1 MRRKGPPAP
10 LSGAKYF
17 AELAQKRRDEPRDD
31 IVSVIVHGKVQ
42 GVGYRVFA
50 RTCAEALGVRGWVR
64 NNEDGTVDAH
74 AEGSPQ
80 QLEEFA
86 FDLSRGARY
95 ARVARIERLDA
106 EVGAGNAALEGFEIR
121 R

>member
-1 MRRKGPPAP
+1 MSDSTETKAI
-10 LSGAKYF
+10 LFK
-17 AELAQKRRDEPRDD
+17 
-31 IVSVIVHGKVQ
+31 VHGRVQ

-50 RTCAEALGVRGWVR
+50 RTCAEALGLRGWVR
-64 NNEDGTVDAH
+64 NVEDGTVEAH
-74 AEGSPQ
+74 AEGASQ

-95 ARVARIERLDA
+95 ARVTKVERLDA
-106 EVGAGNAALEGFEIR
+106 QPEEGTGFEIR

>member
-1 MRRKGPPAP
+1 MSDSSTETKAILFR
-10 LSGAKYF
+10 
-17 AELAQKRRDEPRDD
+17 
-31 IVSVIVHGKVQ
+31 VHGKVQ

-50 RTCAEALGVRGWVR
+50 RTCAEALGIRGWVR

-74 AEGSPQ
+74 AEGSAT

-95 ARVARIERLDA
+95 ARVSKVERLDP
-106 EVGAGNAALEGFEIR
+106 ETGAGEAALEGFEIR